1 MRFFAFHSARIR
13 TWGILLMLALLC
25 GVPTFVSAQDVA
37 SLTGVVTDPSGA
49 VVPDADVKLLD
60 TKTNTSFAAKTNELG
75 AYLFGHLQPGP
86 GYQLTFSKQG
96 FETVKVSA
104 VYLGVNATH
113 TQNAQLKVGSTAET
127 VEVSGVASAVTLDT
141 TDTTIGN
148 NFDLREV
155 HDLPV
160 LLRDSMA
167 TLAQFQPGVVMTG
180 GVDDPT
186 ASRAG
191 AVTGSRIDQGN
202 ITLDGLDVNDFG
214 TGQAY
219 APTANAP
226 VDSIQEFRGES
237 ANPLAAEGRGA
248 GQQITLVTKSGTN
261 DWHGSLSE
269 YLRNTATEANDY
281 FNLRA
286 TPVVPR
292 TQLNRNQ
299 FGVTLGGPIKKNKAF
314 FFIDYNGRRD
324 AQTDVVER
332 IVPLDNSVEPIGN
345 LRNGGIAYINSS
357 GACDENS
364 RINTAPS
371 CIAQLSAA
379 DLAAALP
386 DFPGIQANAA
396 LTTFINGRYP
406 VANDLN
412 AGDGIN
418 TGGFRFSAPEHL
430 YENNLIG
437 KLDYNLGT
445 NHRLFAKYSY
455 TGRKQGDNINGATVQ
470 FPGDPVTHFVI
481 DTSYTFSVGDT
492 WTISANK
499 VNQFVFGE
507 ARSRVN
513 FPVHFNPA
521 GANDFSIFANNGSN
535 QPILDSPYSSQ
546 ASQRRDIPIPIFR
559 DDFSYQRGTHNFQ
572 IGGTFKPISALS
584 NETLD
589 LNAITVGLGG
599 NLFGLDSAL
608 RPGDILRDPGA
619 VARTEWDT
627 SLAFTVGRIAQFQQN
642 LNYDLAQQPTPQ
654 DTGNI
659 RKWRYYETEVYA
671 QDTWRI
677 RNDLTLAYGL
687 RWQFYSVPYE
697 TQGFEGVPNIDA
709 ASFFNSRVAAAAAGR
724 FGTTSDVIPFVT
736 YTKGG
741 KANHGPA
748 FYRSDWKD
756 FAPRLS
762 LSYNPAAKGDGFW
775 GRLLGDRKTVIRLGS
790 GIIFDHPGTEA
801 VNFEQN
807 RNSYLFNSQTTTN
820 FGGSGDPAFDLAND
834 PAFTSI
840 TAIPPGLL
848 TPQQPT
854 NPFTPFV
861 DSTGNAY
868 GEMTGATFNYAI
880 DKNLRNPYNIIF
892 TFGLQRELPGKFQLD
907 VNYFGRLGR
916 RLLIQADPGQ
926 TLNFTDPASGHTLV
940 GDFSALTTEVRQP
953 GFSGVVTPQPFLEN
967 QVAAATNAYYGG
979 DCTIFGEPNCTQL
992 LYDFVGGLVTR
1003 GDLSDS
1009 VAFLNQNHA
1018 LASGIGLSP
1027 QFDTNVYLTNQSF
1040 SSYNGLLVT
1049 LHKKYSQGLQFDLNY
1064 TFSHSIDNASAS
1076 ANSFFTDFVCDI
1088 TNLRVCRG
1096 DSDFDVR
1103 HSISMIGI
1111 YELPFGRGKMFGGAA
1126 SGLLNQV
1133 IGGWSISGIESW
1145 HTGLAFRTGSNAF
1158 PIGFA
1163 TVAPGIFNG
1172 DTNAIRAGIHNDASN
1187 GNALQF
1193 FADPNAAQGAFS
1205 GPVGL
1210 EMGSRNNL
1218 HGPHY
1223 SNTDLAVIK
1232 NFKLNERFHLE
1243 FHAEAFNAF
1252 NHPSFALPLNGLGG
1266 VADFT
1271 LPSSFGVI
1279 TATSNSPRQLQFAL
1293 RLEF

>member
-1 MRFFAFHSARIR
+1 MMTSPFRSAFIR
-13 TWGILLMLALLC
+13 GLCSVLALVLLC
-25 GVPTFVSAQDVA
+25 GLASFVSAQDVA
-37 SLTGVVTDPSGA
+37 SLTGVVTDTTGA
-49 VVPDADVKLLD
+49 VVADADVKLVD
-60 TKTNTSFAAKTNELG
+60 TKTNTSYEAKTNALG
-75 AYLFGHLQPGP
+75 AYLFSQLHPGP
-86 GYQLTFSKQG
+86 GYQITVSKEG
-96 FETVKVSA
+96 FESVKVA
-104 VYLGVNATH
+104 EVYLAVGITH

-148 NFDLREV
+148 NFDIREV

-160 LLRDSMA
+160 LFRDSMA
-167 TLAQFQPGVVMTG
+167 SLAQFQPGVVAAPS
-180 GVDDPT
+180 VDDPNN
-186 ASRAG
+186 SRYG

-214 TGQAY
+214 TGQAF
-219 APTANAP
+219 AATANAP

-299 FGVTLGGPIKKNKAF
+299 FGVTLGGPIKKDKAF
-314 FFIDYNGRRD
+314 FFLDYNGRRD
-324 AQTDVVER
+324 AQTDNVER
-332 IVPLDNSVEPIGN
+332 IVPLDSSVLPTGN

-357 GACDENS
+357 AGCDETS
-364 RINTAPS
+364 RINTTPG
-371 CIAQLSAA
+371 CITQLSAS
-379 DLAAALP
+379 DLATALSGY
-386 DFPGIQANAA
+386 PGIQADAA
-396 LTTFINGRYP
+396 LTSFINSRYP

-412 AGDGIN
+412 AGDGVN
-418 TGGFRFSAPEHL
+418 TAGFRFSAPDHL
-430 YENNLIG
+430 TENNFIG
-437 KLDYNLGT
+437 KLDFNLGT
-445 NHRLFAKYSY
+445 NHRLFAKYSFI
-455 TGRKQGDNINGATVQ
+455 GEKLGDNVNGATIQ
-470 FPGDPVTHFVI
+470 FPGDPVTHFLI

-507 ARSRVN
+507 ARSRLN
-513 FPVHFNPA
+513 FPDHFNPA

-546 ASQRRDIPIPIFR
+546 ATQRRDIPIPVFR
-559 DDFSYQRGTHNFQ
+559 DDFSYQHGTHNIQ
-572 IGGTFKPISALS
+572 IGGTFKPIQALS

-589 LNAITVGLGG
+589 LNAVTVGLGG
-599 NLFGLDSAL
+599 NLFSLDDSL
-608 RPGDILRDPGA
+608 RPGDVLQDPGFIG
-619 VARTEWDT
+619 RTEWDT
-627 SLAFTVGRIAQFQQN
+627 ALAFTVGRIGSFQQN
-642 LNYDLAQQPTPQ
+642 LNYNLAQEPLPQ

-659 RKWRYYETEVYA
+659 RKWRYYETEIYA

-697 TQGFEGVPNIDA
+697 TQGYQSSPNIDS

-724 FGTTSDVIPFVT
+724 SGTTSDVIPFVV

-741 KANHGPA
+741 KANHGPG
-748 FYRSDWKD
+748 YYDSDWKD

-762 LSYNPAAKGDGFW
+762 LAYNPAAKSDSFL

-790 GIIFDHPGTEA
+790 GIVFDHPGTEA

-820 FGGSGDPAFDLAND
+820 FGGSGDNAYDLAND
-834 PAFTSI
+834 PKFTSV
-840 TAIPPGLL
+840 TDTPSGLL

-861 DSTGNAY
+861 DDTGNAY

-880 DKNLRNPYNIIF
+880 DKHLKTPYNIIF
-892 TFGLQRELPGKFQLD
+892 TFGFQRELPGKFQLD
-907 VNYFGRLGR
+907 VSYFGRLGR
-916 RLLIQADPGQ
+916 RLLIQADAGQ
-926 TLNFTDPASGHTLV
+926 TLNFTDPASGHSLV
-940 GDFSALTTEVRQP
+940 GDFSALTTQVRQQ
-953 GFSGVVTPQPFLEN
+953 GFSGTVTPQPFFEN
-967 QVAAATNAYYGG
+967 QVSAANTASRGG
-979 DCTIFGEPNCTQL
+979 DCMAVFGEGCTQL
-992 LYDFVGGLVTR
+992 IYDNVGGLVTR
-1003 GDLSDS
+1003 GDLSDTVS
-1009 VAFLNQNHA
+1009 FLNQFA
-1018 LASGIGLSP
+1018 LLASGVGLSP
-1027 QFDTNVYLTNQSF
+1027 QFDTNVYVTNQSY
-1040 SSYNGLLVT
+1040 SSYNGLLAT

-1064 TFSHSIDNASAS
+1064 TYSHSIDNASVA

-1088 TNLRVCRG
+1088 TNLRVCKG

-1111 YELPFGRGKMFGGAA
+1111 YELPFGHGKMFGGSA
-1126 SGLLNQV
+1126 SGLVNQI

-1145 HTGLAFRTGSNAF
+1145 HTGLAFRTGSNSF

-1172 DTNAIRAGIHNDASN
+1172 DTKAIRAGIHNDANN
-1187 GNALQF
+1187 GGALQF
-1193 FADPNAAQGAFS
+1193 FADPNAALGAFS
-1205 GPVGL
+1205 GPIGL
-1210 EMGSRNNL
+1210 EMGSRNNI
-1218 HGPHY
+1218 HGPSF
-1223 SNTDLAVIK
+1223 SNTDLALIK

-1279 TATSNSPRQLQFAL
+1279 TATANSPRQMQFAL